1 MTITTVSIKY
11 QVEFTNDKVPDLVDL
26 IYVSVFWQKKRLSLT
41 HQPKC
46 VNIYRNQNYGKH
58 LCFVPVFRNLSQFL
72 PFHLIKFKSYDWRCY
87 QIWGQFFFWPSHS
100 TMYTKP
106 CLAVRYLA
114 RPECGPYEDWLPL
127 PLTATDGKRER
138 ERESER
144 KMGFGNWRCEQMFC
158 LSHNT
163 DYRIRNHTKE

>member
-11 QVEFTNDKVPDLVDL
+11 QVEFTNDNVPDLVDL

-72 PFHLIKFKSYDWRCY
+72 PFNLIKFKSNDRCY
-87 QIWGQFFFWPSHS
+87 H
-100 TMYTKP
+100 
-106 CLAVRYLA
+106 
-114 RPECGPYEDWLPL
+114 
-127 PLTATDGKRER
+127 
-138 ERESER
+138 
-144 KMGFGNWRCEQMFC
+144 
-158 LSHNT
+158 LS
-163 DYRIRNHTKE
+163 DIR